1 MKFIKCITVF
11 VFFYSGLTQAY
22 ETLEIVP
29 RGLIS
34 RPMDSKNLK
43 FISDR
48 LYLDKLADNLD
59 CEVRVSE
66 TKKDRKFSNGIKI
79 VEMLEVRYI
88 SRRFRQ
94 DEHVA
99 FFPIGSLLTIQRKN
113 SNLAGAVE
121 EFKLESNDLYNTQF
135 IFQHDGQGHIV
146 WINFV
151 SDLTTL
157 PCGLKK

>member
-1 MKFIKCITVF
+1 MKFLGCIVVLALVHSVTARAF
-11 VFFYSGLTQAY
+11 
-22 ETLEIVP
+22 ETLDIVP
-29 RGLIS
+29 RNVKSFPL
-34 RPMDSKNLK
+34 DSKNLK

-66 TKKDRKFSNGIKI
+66 TKKERKFSTGVKI
-79 VEMLEVRYI
+79 VEMLEIKYTSKRY
-88 SRRFRQ
+88 RQ

-99 FFPIGSLLTIQRKN
+99 FFPIASMLTIQRKT

-121 EFKLESNDLYNTQF
+121 EFKLESNDLHNTQF
-135 IFQHDGQGHIV
+135 IFQHDGVGHIV
-146 WINFV
+146 WMNFV

-157 PCGLKK
+157 PCALKK